1 MESAM
6 IHSHSHETLKEK
18 CFYQRFTL
26 AVQGGL
32 SAILLTMAVAGCALD
47 INVRAGRRPDLA
59 ALDQRLRV
67 GQSTTDDVLAALG
80 PPQGKGHAML
90 PVDLTPRTTWSY
102 SYGQGSVQTG
112 AETKGDMR
120 NLLLFVFF
128 DQSRYEGYLWF
139 SSVPE

>member
-1 MESAM
+1 M
-6 IHSHSHETLKEK
+6 IHSQLHKTLKGK
-18 CFYQRFTL
+18 CLRQRLTL

-32 SAILLTMAVAGCALD
+32 SAILLTMAVAGCAFD

-59 ALDQRLRV
+59 ALDQRLRLR
-67 GQSTTDDVLAALG
+67 QSTTDDVLAVLG
-80 PPQGKGHAML
+80 PPQGKGNAML
-90 PVDLTPRTTWSY
+90 PVDLQPRIAWSY

-112 AETKGDMR
+112 GETRGDMR

-128 DQSRYEGYLWF
+128 EKDRYEGYLWF